1 MSLPVRE
8 LLDALHLW
16 LHRSGGDEALAL
28 ACAFFD
34 WRTLPGL
41 ALQPCEREAL
51 VELGKWHRG
60 MGVDVI
66 GAASDFHE
74 ACRDCAAV
82 EQRVAKLEQREPDP
96 ERMTP

>member
-1 MSLPVRE
+1 MTLPVRD

-28 ACAFFD
+28 ACAHFD
-34 WRTLPGL
+34 WRILPDL
-41 ALQPCEREAL
+41 VLQPFEREAL
-51 VELGKWHRG
+51 VELEKWHYG
-60 MGVDVI
+60 MAVDVI

-74 ACRDCAAV
+74 ACRDCADV
-82 EQRVAKLEQREPDP
+82 EQRVARLEQREPDP